1 MGGVGSYHPPLS
13 PIAPTACD
21 SLEIALGEFGK
32 NWD

>member
-13 PIAPTACD
+13 AIVSTACD
-21 SLEIALGEFGK
+21 SLEIDLGEFSK